1 MADRNAALAANAL
14 LAANAAFYAA
24 FAEGDFPSMSALWAD
39 DESVSCIHPGWLAL
53 VGRSAV
59 SASWRDLLGN
69 SANRD
74 IAFHDPYPIV
84 ASDEGRVLCIE
95 VIAGHLLQA
104 ANHFRLVEGAWRLV
118 HHQSSPILAAGP
130 QAVPP
135 GARLN

>member
-1 MADRNAALAANAL
+1 MADRNAL

-24 FAEGDFPSMSALWAD
+24 FAEGDFPSMTALWAD
-39 DESVSCIHPGWLAL
+39 DDGVSCVHPGWLAL

-59 SASWRDLLGN
+59 SASWRDVLGAA
-69 SANRD
+69 ANCD
-74 IAFHDPYPIV
+74 IAFHDAFPIV
-84 ASDEGRVLCIE
+84 ASNEGRVLCIE

-130 QAVPP
+130 QAAPQGV
-135 GARLN
+135 RLN